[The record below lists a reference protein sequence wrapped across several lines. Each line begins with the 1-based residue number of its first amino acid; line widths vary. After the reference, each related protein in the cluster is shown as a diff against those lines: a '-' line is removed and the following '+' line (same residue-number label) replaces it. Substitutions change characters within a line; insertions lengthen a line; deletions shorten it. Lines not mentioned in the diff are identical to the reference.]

1 MTEPAGEFIDCK
13 NEIVAISSNQET
25 ILKVLNQL
33 FTVKAGSIQRS
44 IDHELFHNYE
54 ELKTA
59 SKEAANALKL
69 EAMEKLPELED
80 RTQAIYHY
88 VQYMVNKNIL
98 SSIHEN
104 NIKKQRNQAKLNS
117 EEIDIL
123 SFSEMWRLPKQEP
136 LA

>member
-1 MTEPAGEFIDCK
+1 
-13 NEIVAISSNQET
+13 
-25 ILKVLNQL
+25 
-33 FTVKAGSIQRS
+33 
-44 IDHELFHNYE
+44 
-54 ELKTA
+54 
-59 SKEAANALKL
+59 
-69 EAMEKLPELED
+69 
-80 RTQAIYHY
+80 
-88 VQYMVNKNIL
+88 MVNKNIL

>member
-1 MTEPAGEFIDCK
+1 M
-13 NEIVAISSNQET
+13 
-25 ILKVLNQL
+25 
-33 FTVKAGSIQRS
+33 
-44 IDHELFHNYE
+44 
-54 ELKTA
+54 KTA

-80 RTQAIYHY
+80 RTNAIYHYVTNWFLLKKVLY

>member
-13 NEIVAISSNQET
+13 NEIVAISSKQET

-54 ELKTA
+54 ESKTA

-69 EAMEKLPELED
+69 EATEKLPALSLC
-80 RTQAIYHY
+80 
-88 VQYMVNKNIL
+88 NKL
-98 SSIHEN
+98 VPLKEGSLCSIHG
-104 NIKKQRNQAKLNS
+104 K
-117 EEIDIL
+117 
-123 SFSEMWRLPKQEP
+123 
-136 LA
+136 